1 LTFIPDYYKIDY
13 MTQIIFK
20 LKKSK
25 RKSLTLC
32 FSLLAVLL
40 LFVACDKRGAVRKYK
55 ERVPGE
61 PTTSP
66 PKQKVP
72 AETGAKAGPYHW
84 DTPEGWSEV
93 PKTSSMRLA
102 TFAIKSQG
110 KQAICTIIP
119 LRGEA
124 GGLKANVTR
133 WLGQVTGSTGP
144 PGDTDKVSQLL
155 DKQERFLTK
164 GQFPAVLIDYTMV
177 TSNPSDP
184 SIMAAVIT
192 VYGNSVFIK
201 MMGEKSLLKKNK
213 TKFKALCQSFT
224 FKPGT

>member
-1 LTFIPDYYKIDY
+1 
-13 MTQIIFK
+13 M
-20 LKKSK
+20 KKSK
-25 RKSLTLC
+25 RMSLTLC

-40 LFVACDKRGAVRKYK
+40 LFVSCDKGGKVRKYK
-55 ERVPGE
+55 EKVPGE
-61 PTTSP
+61 KTTTAAPS
-66 PKQKVP
+66 KQKVP
-72 AETGAKAGPYHW
+72 AEPGAKAGHYHW
-84 DTPEGWSEV
+84 DRPEGWSKV
-93 PKTSSMRLA
+93 PKTSRMRLA

-110 KQAICTIIP
+110 KEAICTIIP

-144 PGDTDKVSQLL
+144 PGDTVSQLL
-155 DKQERFLTK
+155 DKGERFLTK
-164 GQFPAVLIDYTMV
+164 GRFPAVLIDYTIV

-192 VYGNSVFIK
+192 VHGNSVFIK

-224 FKPGT
+224 FKP

>member
-1 LTFIPDYYKIDY
+1 

-20 LKKSK
+20 MEKSK

-40 LFVACDKRGAVRKYK
+40 LFVSCDKGGTVRKYK

-61 PTTSP
+61 KTTATTP
-66 PKQKVP
+66 AKQDVP
-72 AETGAKAGPYHW
+72 AEPGEKTRPYHW

-110 KQAICTIIP
+110 KEAICTIIP

-133 WLGQVTGSTGP
+133 WLGQVTGSTEP
-144 PGDTDKVSQLL
+144 PGNTDKVSQLL

-164 GQFPAVLIDYTMV
+164 GQFPAVLIDYTTV

-192 VYGNSVFIK
+192 VHGNSVFIK
-201 MMGEKSLLKKNK
+201 MMGEKLLLQENK
-213 TKFKALCQSFT
+213 AKFKALCQSFT